1 MENHEVINHLISTEK
16 EIRLMEAENKLLF
29 SVSKRADKADIKKAV
44 ESLFNVKVT
53 KVNTLLKGGKKRAY
67 VRLAPETPAID
78 VATQMGM
85 M

>member
-16 EIRLMEAENKLLF
+16 EIRLMESENKLLF
-29 SVSKRADKADIKKAV
+29 SVSKRAKKQDIKKAI

-67 VRLAPETPAID
+67 VRLSAETPAID

>member
-1 MENHEVINHLISTEK
+1 MENYEVINHMISTEK
-16 EIRLMEAENKLLF
+16 EIRLMESENKLLF
-29 SVSKRADKADIKKAV
+29 SVSKRAKKQDIKKAI

-67 VRLAPETPAID
+67 VRLSPETPAID